1 MTNAEIYAAAGLIEE
16 EIEWIDDFLDGCHGR
31 FMSDEPRAPWQAGE
45 PTTEEKLTLFFCQHD
60 DPAHRM
66 PYGIAKARTGD
77 PDVWIA
83 AKLRHNRISTEFS
96 GALK

>member
-16 EIEWIDDFLDGCHGR
+16 QIEWIDDFLDGCHGR
-31 FMSDEPRAPWQAGE
+31 FMYDEPRAPWQAGE
-45 PTTEEKLTLFFCQHD
+45 PTIEEKLTLFFCEHD
-60 DPAHRM
+60 DPSQRM

-83 AKLRHNRISTEFS
+83 TKLRHNRISTEFS
-96 GALK
+96 REN